1 MKMKIQISSKMF
13 FSLFLIIFCASL
25 ILPVGMINIQ
35 PADATALTTANL
47 LNTATIGESGL
58 STSTTNLKT
67 MIMKVI
73 GIVLG
78 FLGIIAVI
86 IVIVGG
92 FKWMTSGG
100 AEDKTKA
107 ARDLIVS
114 GMIGLVIVL
123 IAYTIVHFVSEALL
137 NTTNG
142 ILK

>member
-123 IAYTIVHFVSEALL
+123 IAYTIVHFVSEAFLS
-137 NTTNG
+137 TTNG

>member
-1 MKMKIQISSKMF
+1 MKMKIQIASKMF

-86 IVIVGG
+86 IVIIGG